1 MRRSTRIVLSVC
13 AFVIAAAVP
22 STFAQTP
29 PRAGSVV
36 AWGANG
42 SGQAGP
48 DSSGEGAMVPQP
60 QRLHLDNMIAVAGG
74 GEQSYAL
81 DAHGTVWGW
90 GANDHGQIGTRV
102 AGAEPMPIA
111 YGMTAIA
118 AGAFH
123 ALALKDDGTVW
134 AWGSNAAGEIGEAL
148 AADDPVPHQVA
159 DLDHVVAI
167 AAGQGF
173 SLALRD
179 DGSVWGWGENG
190 NGQIGLGNLGGA
202 RPQMIQGLDKV
213 VAIAAGQ
220 QHAIALK
227 SDGAVWGW
235 GDNSFGEL
243 GQPISDP
250 LEPGKIVDGA
260 VAIATGAQHSLALD
274 ADGQVW
280 GWGFNPDGR
289 LGTGA
294 IVVTPSVIIEKMA
307 IVRIAAGSEF
317 SLGLSADGAIVKWGD
332 GDGVPTPV
340 EIDAPALAI
349 AAGSR
354 HSLAILAATRST
366 PAIQWTKPA
375 AITYGTAL
383 SAAQL
388 NATAMVN
395 GEIVPGTFSYS
406 PGAGTIL
413 NSGAN
418 QTLSVTFTP
427 GDPSR
432 FDGAAATTA
441 VDVNRA
447 PLTITAADKVR
458 RLGEANPELT
468 VVYSAF
474 AANESPAVFSSPL
487 TVTTPATAAS
497 RVGTYPI
504 TPAGASAANYDIAFV
519 AGTLNVT
526 YDVCVLYDQ
535 NVTRRSG
542 STIPIK
548 LKLCDVTRRNVS
560 SWSVALTAQSVTRI
574 SDLADA
580 PIDDAGNANPDANF
594 RYDGGLGGYI
604 FNLKTTGLVTGT
616 YALEFSVAGDPVRH
630 RVQFKVR

>member
-36 AWGANG
+36 AWGANS

-48 DSSGEGAMVPQP
+48 GTTGEGATVPQP
-60 QRLHLDNMIAVAGG
+60 QRVNLDNMVAVAGG

-90 GANDHGQIGTRV
+90 GANDHGQIGMRT
-102 AGAEPMPIA
+102 AGAEPMQIA
-111 YGMTAIA
+111 TGMTAIA

-134 AWGSNAAGEIGEAL
+134 AWGGNAAGEIGETVPG
-148 AADDPVPHQVA
+148 DYPVPRQVA
-159 DLDHVVAI
+159 DIDHVVAI

-190 NGQIGLGNLGGA
+190 NGQIGLGNLGGP
-202 RPQMIQGLDKV
+202 RPQMIQGLDAV
-213 VAIAAGQ
+213 VALAAGQ
-220 QHAIALK
+220 LHAIALK
-227 SDGAVWGW
+227 SDRSVWGW
-235 GDNSFGEL
+235 GDNTFGQL

-260 VAIATGAQHSLALD
+260 VAIASGAQHSLAIEV
-274 ADGQVW
+274 DGQVW

-289 LGTGA
+289 LGAGP
-294 IVVTPSVIIEKMA
+294 IVMAPSVILEKMG
-307 IVRIAAGSEF
+307 IVSIAAGSEH
-317 SLGLSADGAIVKWGD
+317 SLGLTADGAIVKWGD
-332 GDGVPTPV
+332 GNGVPTPV

-354 HSLAILAATRST
+354 HSLAIVSATRVT
-366 PAIQWTKPA
+366 PTIEWTKPA

-388 NATAMVN
+388 NATATVN
-395 GEIVPGTFSYS
+395 GETVPGTFSYS
-406 PGAGTIL
+406 PAVGTIL
-413 NSGAN
+413 NSGGN
-418 QTLSVTFTP
+418 QAISVTFTP
-427 GDPSR
+427 DDPSR
-432 FDGAAATTA
+432 FDGAAAATA

-447 PLTITAADKVR
+447 PLTVTAADKVR

-468 VVYSAF
+468 VVYSPF

-487 TVTTPATAAS
+487 TVTTPATATS
-497 RVGTYPI
+497 RVGTYAI

-548 LKLCDVTRRNVS
+548 LKLCDATRHNVS

-574 SDLADA
+574 SDLADG
-580 PIDDAGNANPDANF
+580 PLDDAGSANPDANF

-616 YALEFSVAGDPVRH
+616 YALEFSVAGDPLRH